1 MKTFQT
7 RRRWVACAVALSVA
21 ASVALTSC
29 ASNDASSSGES
40 GGAAGNSPLPKELVD
55 AAVAKAKAIAGQEK
69 LGDSLSIVGIAGGEE
84 GGSLEQAMAP
94 FTTAT
99 GTKIKYTGTGDQA
112 KVVQSAVEGGN
123 LPDLVDGQG
132 AGQML
137 EYAKQGK
144 LLPLNDVVGDE
155 LNNYNKGLTDFASV
169 GGKVYGLWGETDS
182 FAIWYDPQTYKGP
195 KDPASW
201 AELQSWVDDNPSAGS
216 APAPWCMTL
225 EAGTRTGFPAQAITE
240 NIFLKMWGPEKMKQW
255 ASGELSWTS
264 PEVKAA
270 FERFGQIVKSDKT
283 VNGGP
288 SAVVSTSFAN
298 FADGMY
304 TKPQQCQLSL
314 WGNYIGGLIKANN
327 PSVSSPETLDFFNV
341 PGDTPEAKSAEN
353 TTGHLMYA
361 FKDKDNPTTRAFLK
375 YWASSEAQSLIAASG
390 RWTVANSKV
399 PSSAYPNPA
408 LRKSAQQLQDAKV
421 LSPGPATTANSA
433 TIAAWNTAVVNYIQD
448 PETLDKGLANVQATI
463 K

>member
-1 MKTFQT
+1 MRTSLSRHWMAST
-7 RRRWVACAVALSVA
+7 VALSVA
-21 ASVALTSC
+21 ASLALTSC
-29 ASNDASSSGES
+29 ASNDQSSTGES
-40 GGAAGNSPLPKELVD
+40 TGSAGNAALPKELVD
-55 AAVAKAKAIAGQEK
+55 AAVAKAKEVAGEEK
-69 LGDSLSIVGIAGGEE
+69 LGESLSIVGIAGGEE
-84 GGSLEQAMAP
+84 GGSLELAMAP

-99 GTKIKYTGTGDQA
+99 GTKIKYTGTGDAA
-112 KVVQSAVEGGN
+112 KVIQSAVEGGN

-155 LNNYNKGLTDFASV
+155 LDNYNKGLVDFASV
-169 GGKVYGLWGETDS
+169 NGQVYGLWGETDS
-182 FAIWYDPQTYKGP
+182 FAIWYNPTKYNGP
-195 KDPASW
+195 KDPANWS
-201 AELQSWVDDNPSAGS
+201 ELQNWVDSNPASKS
-216 APAPWCMTL
+216 TPAPWCMTL

-240 NIFLKMWGPEKMKQW
+240 NIFLKMWGPEKMTQW
-255 ASGELSWTS
+255 ANGQLSWTS

-270 FERFGQIVKSDKT
+270 FERFGQIVKSEQT

-298 FADGMY
+298 FGDGMY
-304 TKPQQCQLSL
+304 TDPPQCQLSL

-327 PSVSSPETLDFFNV
+327 PSVSSPETLDFFNI
-341 PGDTPEAKSAEN
+341 PGDTPEAASAEN

-361 FKDKDNPTTRAFLK
+361 FKEKDNPTTRAFLK
-375 YWASSEAQSLIAASG
+375 YWASAEAQALIAASG
-390 RWTVANSKV
+390 RWTVANSEV
-399 PSSAYPNPA
+399 PMTAYPSTA

-448 PETLDKGLANVQATI
+448 PGTLDKGLAGVQATI